1 MESAEPRYTYT
12 SDAEHGILVRVNP
25 EALAAFGPGL
35 LKLGDINTPTHPVDV
50 LAVVFDLE
58 GFTHFTRQIDPQL
71 TVPAFLADFLAWLFA
86 AIRGQL
92 VQKEATATLWAEL
105 PFFSK
110 FMGDGV
116 LFLWRIDLDRIVR
129 MAPQRAPERLQ
140 AAVQEFICNIIASL
154 WEVCRAYPDFLVS
167 EGRHFVDPPPRLRCG
182 VARGV
187 VIPVGSGADFVGPCI
202 NIASRLQ
209 AFHGLGFAFSAR
221 GIDQAGFNPSYRSRF
236 ITLRSTIRG
245 IGDHELV
252 HVLREDF
259 EALPAEQRALFGLP

>member
-1 MESAEPRYTYT
+1 MDQDPRYTYT

-25 EALAAFGPGL
+25 EVLAAFDPRL
-35 LKLGDINTPTHPVDV
+35 LKLGDINTPAHPMDV
-50 LAVVFDLE
+50 LAVIFDLE

-71 TVPAFLADFLAWLFA
+71 TVPAFLAGFLQWLFA

-129 MAPQRAPERLQ
+129 MDPQRPPERLQ
-140 AAVQEFICNIIASL
+140 ASVQEFICNIIASL
-154 WEVCRAYPDFLVS
+154 WEVCRAYPGFLAQ
-167 EGRHFVDPPPRLRCG
+167 EGRHYVDPPTRLRCG
-182 VARGV
+182 VARGI
-187 VIPVGSGADFVGPCI
+187 VIPIGNQADYVGPCI

-209 AFHGLGFAFSAR
+209 KFNGLSFAFSAR
-221 GIDQAGFNPSYRSRF
+221 GIDHAGLNPSYRSQF
-236 ITLRSTIRG
+236 IKLRSGIRG
-245 IGDHELV
+245 IGERELLY
-252 HVLREDF
+252 VLKAEF
-259 EALPAEQRALFGLP
+259 EMLAAEQQADFQQP